1 MTEKHFETILAVLAE
16 KVKEQENKIGYLE
29 WKCGDLQAKLT
40 EAEEAEKENERK
52 ETQK

>member
-1 MTEKHFETILAVLAE
+1 MTEMQYDTILAVLAE

-40 EAEEAEKENERK
+40 EAEKERK
-52 ETQK
+52 ETTE